1 MPALEH
7 LVGVRVVAEA
17 AVIDA
22 LGVLG
27 TGATILR
34 FAADEA
40 LVIGA
45 AVTLDAPAIVED
57 ETGFVA
63 FTVDGDVLERHV
75 EWRLPSMGGIGQG
88 KVAGVP
94 AKVAWLP
101 DGRAWVVTQTVFAHE
116 LEERLGWR

>member
-1 MPALEH
+1 VPALEP

-17 AVIDA
+17 EVIDA
-22 LGVLG
+22 LEALG

-45 AVTLDAPAIVED
+45 GVTLDAPAIVED

-63 FTVDGDVLERHV
+63 FTVDRDVLERHV

-94 AKVAWLP
+94 AKVAWLS
-101 DGRAWVVTQTVFAHE
+101 DSHAWVVTQAAYAHE
-116 LEERLGWR
+116 LAERLGWR